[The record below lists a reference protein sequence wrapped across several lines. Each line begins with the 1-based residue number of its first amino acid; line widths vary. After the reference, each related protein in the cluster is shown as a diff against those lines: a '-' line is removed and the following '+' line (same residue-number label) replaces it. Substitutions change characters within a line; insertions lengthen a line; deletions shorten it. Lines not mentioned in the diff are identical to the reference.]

1 MESEFI
7 FIEEGINHNT
17 VKKKK
22 SCHWGGTLRYCT
34 KAVKGA
40 YFLLL
45 PLFNQEVLLRLKNY
59 FTREAW
65 PR

>member
-22 SCHWGGTLRYCT
+22 AVTGVAPWGTVQKLYRVHIFY
-34 KAVKGA
+34 
-40 YFLLL
+40 YYLYL
-45 PLFNQEVLLRLKNY
+45 
-59 FTREAW
+59 TRKSYW
-65 PR
+65 D